1 MRNPTR
7 RDFVVMPAAL
17 WAASQLSPA
26 GLLFAEPVAAPAKG
40 KLITRQLGKTGITI
54 PVVSMGD
61 PSEDAPGIIRRAY
74 ESGVRYFDTA
84 ADYQEGK
91 NEVLL
96 GNGLKALNA
105 RKDVVIGTKVLA
117 SQQRTGLNSD
127 QAGKLFAEIFEK
139 SLKNLQT
146 DYVDV
151 LYFHQVDDPK
161 DVSMEGPLKVMQD
174 LKKQGKVRAIGVS
187 MHTAE
192 PVLAEVVRLGVH
204 DAVLFPFNLSIG
216 ADPKLMA
223 AMEAAHKKGIGIIA
237 MKTTAGNMGAPGGGG
252 GAPGGGAAPGGAG
265 GAGGPG
271 GAGAQAG
278 GPGGGAPSGGG
289 GPEGPSGSR
298 EKAVTGVTR
307 TALLKWVLQHE
318 SVTSLISAFG
328 TYDHLDQNMAVAYD
342 LAFTDE
348 ERKIISDKK
357 LTASLEF
364 CHQCRQCVA
373 TCPQRAEIPTL
384 MRTHMY
390 AFNYYPG
397 TGHPHETLASIP
409 AGRGLEACA
418 NCTTCKASCA
428 WSVNIPRKI
437 AQLQGWRQSV

>member
-1 MRNPTR
+1 MA
-7 RDFVVMPAAL
+7 VPAAF
-17 WAASQLSPA
+17 WAASQLGHA
-26 GLLFAEPVAAPAKG
+26 GLLFAEPTAAPAKG
-40 KLITRQLGKTGITI
+40 KLITRQLGKTGIQI

-74 ESGVRYFDTA
+74 ESGIRYFDTA

-91 NEVLL
+91 NEILL
-96 GNGLKALNA
+96 GTGLKALNA

-127 QAGKLFAEIFEK
+127 QAGKLFLEIFEK

-146 DYVDV
+146 DYIDV

-223 AMEAAHKKGIGIIA
+223 AMDAAHKKGIGIIA

-252 GAPGGGAAPGGAG
+252 GAAGGGGAP
-265 GAGGPG
+265 GGPG

-278 GPGGGAPSGGG
+278 GPGGAGGGAPSGGG
-289 GPEGPSGSR
+289 GGARR
-298 EKAVTGVTR
+298 ETVVTGVTR

-328 TYDHLDQNMAVAYD
+328 TYDHLEQNMAVAYD

-348 ERKIISDKK
+348 EKKIISDKK

-364 CHQCRQCVA
+364 CHQCRQCVG
-373 TCPQRAEIPTL
+373 TCPQGADIPTL

-390 AFNYYPG
+390 AMNYYPG
-397 TGHPHETLASIP
+397 TGHPHLALASIP

-418 NCTTCKASCA
+418 NCTTCSASCA
-428 WSVNIPRKI
+428 WHVDIPRKI